1 MLWDASADD
10 LILSGAAGLIVPD
23 GQFTLGSTA
32 ITSTGAE
39 INILDGGNA
48 ASSVTLVDADRI
60 IVNDNGTMKQVA
72 VSALNTYTSASIA
85 ADDISAGD
93 GAVNITTSS
102 GNITIDAA
110 AGDADI
116 IFKGT
121 DGSSDITALTL
132 DMSADGA
139 AIFKSSIAAVSLDIS
154 GDVDVDGTLEADAIT
169 VNGHTLAEIIQI
181 RRWHGWF

>member
-1 MLWDASADD
+1 M
-10 LILSGAAGLIVPD
+10 
-23 GQFTLGSTA
+23 TLA
-32 ITSTGAE
+32 
-39 INILDGGNA
+39 
-48 ASSVTLVDADRI
+48 DADRI

-110 AGDADI
+110 ANDSDI

-154 GDVDVDGTLEADAIT
+154 GDVDVDGTLETDALSIAST
-169 VNGHTLAEIIQI
+169 AVTCNSSRIKFI
-181 RRWHGWF
+181 R

>member
-1 MLWDASADD
+1 MVV
-10 LILSGAAGLIVPD
+10 I
-23 GQFTLGSTA
+23 
-32 ITSTGAE
+32 
-39 INILDGGNA
+39 A
-48 ASSVTLVDADRI
+48 ASSVTLADADRI

-110 AGDADI
+110 ANDSDI

-121 DGSSDITALTL
+121 DGSADITALTL

-154 GDVDVDGTLEADAIT
+154 GDVDVDGTANLEILNECSTAARDMLQKSNLIDGGAT
-169 VNGHTLAEIIQI
+169 VGTYCN
-181 RRWHGWF
+181 R